1 MSHFK
6 VLFFGTTRQAV
17 NRREFIVPCEE
28 DASMDVDAVW
38 TLLVREFPSLQP
50 LREST
55 RMARNFEYLP
65 EDGLVTSGDEI
76 ALIPPVSGG

>member
-1 MSHFK
+1 MGQLK
-6 VLFFGTTRQAV
+6 VLFFGAARQAV
-17 NRREFIVPCEE
+17 DCAETIVPCEE
-28 DASMDVDAVW
+28 GVKMDADAVW
-38 TLLVREFPSLQP
+38 DTLIREYPPLEP
-50 LREST
+50 LRKST